1 VGSAALGVRFA
12 LALMFSIAGLVK
24 LRRQDEFAQA
34 VANYRVLPRSLVKYA
49 ARWLPAAELTCGVL
63 LGIGFIPHV
72 VSVVL
77 FLMVLAFTTAVVI
90 NLMRGRKIECGC
102 LGLSVPKSISWGLV
116 GRNAAIA
123 VGAVFVAIAPIQQSI
138 YPRTASMLSTGDVM
152 GILVSSTAVVLSI
165 AIIAETR
172 RALDASGSIER
183 KLALSL

>member
-12 LALMFSIAGLVK
+12 LALMFSIAGLIK

-49 ARWLPAAELTCGVL
+49 ARGLPAAELTCGVL
-63 LGIGFIPHV
+63 LGIGLVPHA
-72 VSVVL
+72 VSVAL

-90 NLMRGRKIECGC
+90 NLIRGRKIECGC

-123 VGAVFVAIAPIQQSI
+123 AGAVFVAIAPIHYSI
-138 YPRTASMLSTGDVM
+138 YPRTESMLSSGDWM
-152 GILVSSTAVVLSI
+152 GILISSTAAVLSI

-172 RALDASGSIER
+172 RALHAAGSVDRIGASP
-183 KLALSL
+183 